1 MPGWWVEVH
10 SVHGLQMLDGD
21 FGWLYFWQ
29 GACLLNVLFIFNCQA
44 QDSFTKWIIAYLV
57 ASVTWELST
66 DLRNFNQLFY
76 EENKMAAVTAI
87 QNLKKKK
94 NCNKIVIVKSTELNL
109 KNIDLHCYE
118 FISFVSR
125 FCWALFPFGIFSWKL
140 KLLDLY
146 SYSVVTSVPKYM
158 NPLRLL

>member
-1 MPGWWVEVH
+1 
-10 SVHGLQMLDGD
+10 MLDGD

-87 QNLKKKK
+87 QNLKKK
-94 NCNKIVIVKSTELNL
+94 E
-109 KNIDLHCYE
+109 
-118 FISFVSR
+118 
-125 FCWALFPFGIFSWKL
+125 KL
-140 KLLDLY
+140 
-146 SYSVVTSVPKYM
+146 
-158 NPLRLL
+158 